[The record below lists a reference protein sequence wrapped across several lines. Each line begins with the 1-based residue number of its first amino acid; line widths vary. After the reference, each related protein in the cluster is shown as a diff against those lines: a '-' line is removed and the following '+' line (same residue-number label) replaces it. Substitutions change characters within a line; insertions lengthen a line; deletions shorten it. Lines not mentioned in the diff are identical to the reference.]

1 MKIKL
6 IALSI
11 LGLTLN
17 ACQVTPANLIE
28 TSAQAYE
35 TVTLS
40 DEDVKKLSDDS
51 CANMDSQ
58 SKIARPTSPYTERL
72 NKIAKTL
79 GYNVNGTTIN
89 YKVYIT
95 EEVNAWAM
103 ANGCVRVYSGLM
115 DKMTD
120 NEIQGVLGHE
130 LGHVALG
137 HAKKAIQVAYAT
149 QLTRGLISA
158 STNSTIATLS
168 QSQLGDLTEKIINS
182 RFSQKQE
189 TQADNY
195 SFSFLVEKGINP
207 IGIANAF
214 DKLDSGKS
222 SILSTHPSS
231 KKRAENI
238 RQKIDEMNAKNK
250 K

>member
-58 SKIARPTSPYTERL
+58 SKIAPPTSPYTERL

-103 ANGCVRVYSGLM
+103 ANGCVRVYS
-115 DKMTD
+115 
-120 NEIQGVLGHE
+120 
-130 LGHVALG
+130 GHVALG